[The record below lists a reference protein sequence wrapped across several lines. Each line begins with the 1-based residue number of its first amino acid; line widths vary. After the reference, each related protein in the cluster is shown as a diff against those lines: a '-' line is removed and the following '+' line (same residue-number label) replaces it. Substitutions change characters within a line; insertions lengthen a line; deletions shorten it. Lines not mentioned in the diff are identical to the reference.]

1 MKILMTVTFF
11 ILLHE
16 LVNRHW
22 NE

>member
-11 ILLHE
+11 ISLHE